1 MCFDCYRLLGLCLT
15 HLSVSKYVRS
25 LRVNDYRRITICI
38 LFSMCSEMFV
48 DTFCSVSFTA
58 VERLGFV
65 LRIKN
70 RSDDL
75 V

>member
-1 MCFDCYRLLGLCLT
+1 MFDHFVLMIIDGSQ
-15 HLSVSKYVRS
+15 SVY
-25 LRVNDYRRITICI
+25 
-38 LFSMCSEMFV
+38 FFPMCSEMFV